1 MTTTHTPP
9 TTVVTPGRSSSL
21 RHASRTLATR
31 LRAIV
36 DNLYAALMRP
46 SVIANTTLVISDSA
60 TDSEILEYPNRRLA
74 RIIGE
79 TLITGIFVLWMASML
94 PTALTELSA
103 PYLDASALSTELQQW
118 TRGLI
123 ALVGFAVVV
132 YLGVRVFTGIAQ
144 RALRPVTRRVYC
156 PVALQDDLRRS
167 VHNAHHIRS
176 YPESVDIADQ
186 LQHVVDELGRVR
198 QSGTELVMLHTAR
211 NRLAEI
217 DDQCQALTTTPNT
230 LLDSPA
236 GVTGNVTGNMTM
248 TMASPVRRPGNAAG
262 GLS

>member
-1 MTTTHTPP
+1 MTTTYTPP

-74 RIIGE
+74 GIIGE
-79 TLITGIFVLWMASML
+79 TLITGIIVLWVASML
-94 PTALTELSA
+94 PTALAELSA
-103 PYLDASALSTELQQW
+103 PYLDASTLSPELQQW

-123 ALVGFAVVV
+123 ALVGFVVVV
-132 YLGVRVFTGIAQ
+132 YLGVRVFTGIAR

-167 VHNAHHIRS
+167 VHNVHHLRS
-176 YPESVDIADQ
+176 YPESVDLAGR

-198 QSGTELVMLHTAR
+198 QSGTELVMLHNATT
-211 NRLAEI
+211 RLAEI
-217 DDQCQALTTTPNT
+217 DDQCKALTTTPNT

-236 GVTGNVTGNMTM
+236 GLTGNMTM
-248 TMASPVRRPGNAAG
+248 TMASPVSRPGNADG
-262 GLS
+262 ELS